1 MKNQYKMRIVLVDE
15 EGERLI
21 EVLDKM
27 SGITYSYY
35 EQEYNSLDVR
45 DNSQVKKFVLKRM
58 HFIRAG
64 AYDDV
69 HTEYCG

>member
-1 MKNQYKMRIVLVDE
+1 MKNQYKMKIVLVDE

-58 HFIRAG
+58 HFIRA
-64 AYDDV
+64 ACV
-69 HTEYCG
+69 